1 MTISTARWEFP
12 LPHVHTGLLMGNATM
27 GLMIWGQDNLLK
39 VTLGRADLWD
49 HRGGMQWTAKQNY
62 ADISKHLIAND
73 EASLR
78 SLFVTDSEKQAGQPQ
93 RPSII
98 PVGRVDLQ
106 LADDVKLL
114 AGAIDLSTGIAT
126 VTCLQNHVEK
136 KIILELS
143 MQKQNAMIHFE
154 DQSILKQCINHPA
167 YNTTGNQLKDI
178 SFAPPTEINGE
189 IFGGGGYIQPF
200 PNDPGIAV
208 GYQLQDNILWMV
220 TIRNQSVEQM
230 LADTQAALKDVI
242 RQGSNNLV
250 EQNKIWWDNYWA
262 DVPEIEIPNATLKFL
277 YDYGMYKFA
286 GSSHPE
292 GIPCTLQGPWIEDH
306 TLPPWSS
313 DYHFNINV
321 QMCYWPAFK
330 GNRLNH
336 LKPLFDL
343 IFSWEAILKE
353 NARLFLGIDDGF
365 MLPHAVDDR
374 CTCMGGF
381 WTGCIDHACTAWVAM
396 MMFDYV
402 RYTGD
407 LDYLRNKVY
416 PFMIG
421 TMRVYEEMLEKTND
435 GYNLPVSVSPEYRGA
450 NMNAWGANASFQLAS
465 IHRLLENL
473 QTASSMLNVT
483 ATPIWQDIAS
493 NLPMASTTHVNGQ
506 EFIGL
511 WDGLHLEESHR
522 HHSHLGGIS
531 PFDSIDLADKNNQ
544 QLVYDSLDQ
553 WIKQGMG
560 LWSGWCVPWA
570 SMIHS
575 RIGNGQAAE
584 LLLEI
589 WERVFTNQGYGSLH
603 DVTFAGFSVMGGGTD
618 PKHRKRV
625 LMQLDGGFGAVAA
638 ISEMLLHSRRDI
650 LQVMPGVPSHWKQ
663 CRFSPTP
670 TEFGVLV
677 RAKRSEYKLQQITL
691 NATRNTTFKLAN
703 PWDSAVCITDQ
714 KGQSR
719 TVTGTTLTLHLKQNE
734 RWELHHA

>member
-1 MTISTARWEFP
+1 MALSTARWEFP
-12 LPHVHTGLLMGNATM
+12 LPHVHTSMLLGNATT
-27 GLMIWGQDNLLK
+27 GLMIWGQDNRLK
-39 VTLGRADLWD
+39 ITIGRADLWD

-62 ADISKHLIAND
+62 VDIAKHLVAND
-73 EASLR
+73 EPSLR
-78 SLFVTDSEKQAGQPQ
+78 SLFVTDTEKQIGQPE

-98 PVGRVDLQ
+98 PVGRVDLL
-106 LADDVKLL
+106 LADDVKLHE
-114 AGAIDLSTGIAT
+114 GTIDLATGIAT
-126 VTCLQNHVEK
+126 IICIHHGVEK
-136 KIILELS
+136 KISIQLS
-143 MQKQNAMIHFE
+143 MQKQIAMIHFE
-154 DQSILKQCINHPA
+154 DHAILEQCINQPA
-167 YNTTGNQLKDI
+167 YVTTGNELKDI
-178 SFAPPTEINGE
+178 SFMPPTEIKSEN
-189 IFGGGGYIQPF
+189 ISGYIQPF

-208 GYQLQDNILWMV
+208 GTQQQDNTLWLV
-220 TIRNQSVEQM
+220 TTRNQSVEQM
-230 LADTQAALKDVI
+230 LADTQAALKDAI
-242 RQGSNNLV
+242 AQGISKL
-250 EQNKIWWDNYWA
+250 EQENKTWWKNYWK
-262 DVPEIEIPNATLKFL
+262 DVPEIDIPNPKLKFL

-286 GSSHPE
+286 GSSQPN
-292 GIPCTLQGPWIEDH
+292 GLACTLQGPWIEDH

-330 GNRLNH
+330 GNRLSH

-343 IFSWEAILKE
+343 VFSWESILNE
-353 NARLFLGIDDGF
+353 NARLFLGIEDGL

-402 RYTGD
+402 RYSGD
-407 LDYLRNKVY
+407 MDYLQDKVY

-421 TMRVYEEMLEKTND
+421 TMRVYEEMLEKTDN

-473 QTASSMLNVT
+473 QAASTMLNVD
-483 ATPIWQDIAS
+483 ANPLWQDIADH
-493 NLPMASTTHVNGQ
+493 LPMASTSHVNAQ
-506 EFIGL
+506 KLIGL
-511 WDGLHLEESHR
+511 WDGVHLEESHR

-531 PFDSIDLADKNNQ
+531 PFDTIDIDAKENKQ
-544 QLVYDSLDQ
+544 MVYDTLDQ

-560 LWSGWCVPWA
+560 QWSGWCVPWA

-584 LLLEI
+584 LLLEM
-589 WERVFTNQGYGSLH
+589 WERVFTNKGYGSLH
-603 DVTFAGFSVMGGGTD
+603 DVNFPGFSVMGGSTH
-618 PKHRKRV
+618 PKHKKRV

-650 LQVMPGVPSHWKQ
+650 LHVMPGVPETWKQ

-677 RAKRSEYKLQQITL
+677 SAQRAEYKLQQITL
-691 NATRNTTFKLAN
+691 HATRDTTFKIAN
-703 PWDSAVCITDQ
+703 PWDTTLRITDQ
-714 KGQSR
+714 NDEKQNF
-719 TVTGTTLTLHLKQNE
+719 TGSILSMQMKQNE
-734 RWELHHA
+734 QWELTSI